1 MNLMADRPGSIRRLF
16 SAGASALVL
25 LLTVLAAS
33 PELHAWIHGDNSGHD
48 DSGCVISL
56 FSQGVSLAAGGDA
69 LVVAPVEWLAAPAP
83 VVTEIFL
90 TAPRY
95 MRQPERGPPVG

>member
-1 MNLMADRPGSIRRLF
+1 MTRMADQPGPIRRLF

-33 PELHAWIHGDNSGHD
+33 PELHAWVHGDAAGHD
-48 DSGCVISL
+48 DSGCVIAL
-56 FSQGVSLAAGGDA
+56 FGHGVSLAAGGDT
-69 LVVAPVEWLAAPAP
+69 LVVTPMEWQAAPPPA
-83 VVTEIFL
+83 VEELLL

-95 MRQPERGPPVG
+95 LRQPERGPPVG